1 MRMHISLIC
10 LHILGSPTS
19 NIVDLKPCFG
29 EEDELESRKTQMQ
42 EGEDD
47 MDINT
52 SDTSTPTQSDFWSH
66 YSGSCAPTK

>member
-10 LHILGSPTS
+10 LQIFGVSPTF
-19 NIVDLKPCFG
+19 NITDLKSYLR
-29 EEDELESRKTQMQ
+29 EEDELESRTTQMQ

-52 SDTSTPTQSDFWSH
+52 SDTSTYT
-66 YSGSCAPTK
+66 